1 MKMKTNG
8 SSVWPYVV
16 VGSAIGGAIGYLFV
30 TESGR
35 KVRHTITHPDEL
47 ADNLEDVRGFV
58 ESKARIVTD
67 HVHGVLGKARHVIEE
82 GERAYRETGRN
93 FQSRINSLQS
103 KSGEIEQT
111 VLDPIGELAALY
123 RGFER
128 GIRTV
133 FR

>member
-16 VGSAIGGAIGYLFV
+16 VGSAVGGAIGYLLV

-35 KVRHTITHPDEL
+35 KIRHTITHPDEL
-47 ADNLEDVRGFV
+47 ADNIEDVRGFV
-58 ESKARIVTD
+58 ESKARIVTC

-82 GERAYRETGRN
+82 GERAYHEAGHN
-93 FQSRINSLQS
+93 FQSRIHNLQS
-103 KSGEIEQT
+103 KSGEIET

-123 RGFER
+123 RGIER
-128 GIRTV
+128 GIRTI

>member
-16 VGSAIGGAIGYLFV
+16 VGSAVGGAIGYLLV

-35 KVRHTITHPDEL
+35 KIRHTITHPDEL
-47 ADNLEDVRGFV
+47 ADNIEDVRGFV

-67 HVHGVLGKARHVIEE
+67 HVHGVLGKAKHVIAE
-82 GERAYRETGRN
+82 GERAYQEAGQK
-93 FQSRINSLQS
+93 FHSRISSLQS
-103 KSGEIEQT
+103 TGGEIQT

-123 RGFER
+123 RGIER
-128 GIRTV
+128 GIRIA